1 MSGVDE
7 SRVTFLAARRWFG
20 WSSGRLLV
28 IDIGGGSL
36 ELASGIDEDPDVAI
50 SLPLGAGRLPG
61 TPTRRPP
68 TAQESR
74 AVRSYI
80 RATVAR
86 QVRPLLKAPTPDRV
100 VGTSKTMRSLARI
113 AGAAPRDSGP
123 FVPRE
128 LRRADL
134 ETIVDKLKGLDARGA
149 GVASRGVLGPRP
161 PDARRCTRRRGGDGP
176 AQRRP
181 ARHLPWALREGLILR
196 RLDLLALTTSR
207 TGLPRTGE
215 DLARTCPGPRRI
227 RRPRQVCPSHGPR
240 PASVRAVPP
249 E

>member
-1 MSGVDE
+1 MRLVEFIRECLEIAEDQGVEELLAFATSAMREAPNGDTIIERVWEETGVALEVLSGVDE

-50 SLPLGAGRLPG
+50 SLPLGAGRLTRERLPG
-61 TPTRRPP
+61 DPP

-123 FVPRE
+123 FVRGSCAARTS
-128 LRRADL
+128 RRSS
-134 ETIVDKLKGLDARGA
+134 TS
-149 GVASRGVLGPRP
+149 SRDSTP
-161 PDARRCTRRRGGDGP
+161 RRGCRFP
-176 AQRRP
+176 
-181 ARHLPWALREGLILR
+181 
-196 RLDLLALTTSR
+196 
-207 TGLPRTGE
+207 
-215 DLARTCPGPRRI
+215 
-227 RRPRQVCPSHGPR
+227 VCPR
-240 PASVRAVPP
+240 PAPTRCSPVHSSPRRRWTCSTSTGSTSVPGRSGKA
-249 E
+249 